1 MGHFGWTDAFHKQ
14 HISRVIWLT
23 LCYWIRKQINI
34 WREKGGSRGHHKS
47 IHQSN
52 HTVNNACRKLK
63 GSLLMI
69 KQEKQSYCW
78 IILFFPVC
86 FCFMKLNGIC
96 STWLIEWQSIFF
108 LSRMNDMPLERE
120 GLMQMGR
127 YHFQILYTLPFQFLQ
142 DIFDKTTKSTVKTLR
157 GTQVELKILI
167 PPFIHFD
174 VLLKKS
180 IQKILNKSIDL
191 IGNLSLEIT
200 CRHHV
205 DEDFIVSM
213 ASNQSALSTFSWAP
227 GLNK

>member
-1 MGHFGWTDAFHKQ
+1 MRHFGWTDAFHKQ
-14 HISRVIWLT
+14 HNSRVIWST

-108 LSRMNDMPLERE
+108 LSREGRANADGKIPLPNSLDPSLSVFTGHFWQNNKKHSQNSE
-120 GLMQMGR
+120 G
-127 YHFQILYTLPFQFLQ
+127 YSSWIKNIDSTIHSFWC
-142 DIFDKTTKSTVKTLR
+142 TVKEKYSKNLEQIHWPDR
-157 GTQVELKILI
+157 Q
-167 PPFIHFD
+167 PFPR
-174 VLLKKS
+174 
-180 IQKILNKSIDL
+180 N
-191 IGNLSLEIT
+191 NL
-200 CRHHV
+200 
-205 DEDFIVSM
+205 
-213 ASNQSALSTFSWAP
+213 
-227 GLNK
+227 

>member
-14 HISRVIWLT
+14 HNSRVIWST

-34 WREKGGSRGHHKS
+34 WREKGGSKGHHKS

-108 LSRMNDMPLERE
+108 LSRMNDMHAFRE
-120 GLMQMGR
+120 GRANADGKIPLPNSLDPSLSV
-127 YHFQILYTLPFQFLQ
+127 FTLLGQSLAYPA
-142 DIFDKTTKSTVKTLR
+142 KP
-157 GTQVELKILI
+157 TQWPRFNKIR
-167 PPFIHFD
+167 
-174 VLLKKS
+174 
-180 IQKILNKSIDL
+180 QKYY
-191 IGNLSLEIT
+191 
-200 CRHHV
+200 
-205 DEDFIVSM
+205 
-213 ASNQSALSTFSWAP
+213 
-227 GLNK
+227 